1 MAYRCELVR
10 LHHITRTLRSVTET
24 HTLPRDKVTGPEIR
38 AWQRMDGHDEL
49 IETFGK
55 PTTLRVK
62 SKSQK
67 IWGALTLLETAFEYA
82 KTGLKIQRYKGLG
95 EMNAEQ
101 LWETTMDPNHRSLFQ
116 VRIDDAAKADEVVS
130 MLMGDVVEP
139 RRDFIVENALDAN
152 LDI

>member
-1 MAYRCELVR
+1 
-10 LHHITRTLRSVTET
+10 
-24 HTLPRDKVTGPEIR
+24 
-38 AWQRMDGHDEL
+38 MDDRNEL
-49 IETFGK
+49 IEVFGA
-55 PTTLRVK
+55 PTVLRVK

-67 IWGALTLLETAFEYA
+67 IWGALKLLETAFEYA

-116 VRIDDAAKADEVVS
+116 VTVQDATKADEVVS

-152 LDI
+152 LDV